1 MRSGSYAGHIGGQ
14 NSHSAYRP
22 RRQGATQIAMDEGG
36 PRRMFIRFASVT
48 VSQGVVNIV
57 SLSVVRIVYSVQLLS
72 QGDGQTLV
80 WIIFT

>member
-1 MRSGSYAGHIGGQ
+1 
-14 NSHSAYRP
+14 
-22 RRQGATQIAMDEGG
+22 MDEGG